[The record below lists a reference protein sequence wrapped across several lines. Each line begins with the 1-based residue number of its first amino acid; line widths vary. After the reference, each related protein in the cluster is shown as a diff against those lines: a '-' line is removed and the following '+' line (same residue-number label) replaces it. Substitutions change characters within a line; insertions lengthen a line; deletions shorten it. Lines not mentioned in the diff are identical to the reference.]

1 MSEPFK
7 INTNQRKTKVCFY
20 LNWLVDLWMSAV
32 SPGGTAIQQLNSLS
46 IPIKFI
52 NYWWNLMEWREWVC
66 WLQPPQPTI
75 HQTAQLS
82 CCLIGLV
89 ACLLPS
95 LVGQPTSLLAS
106 IEFHFISIQ
115 FQQSA
120 QLTGIIS
127 IEFNSTLFHF
137 LQLKSKVN
145 CWEEKREEMVYS
157 SFNQLIISWMLIG
170 LVMAA
175 AAAPLHFFISFFP
188 FSKLIKK
195 VNQ

>member
-95 LVGQPTSLLAS
+95 LRCNSCRRPSAPQLRR
-106 IEFHFISIQ
+106 IQ
-115 FQQSA
+115 WAVAGFSY
-120 QLTGIIS
+120 
-127 IEFNSTLFHF
+127 LFFCF
-137 LQLKSKVN
+137 LFFFF
-145 CWEEKREEMVYS
+145 S
-157 SFNQLIISWMLIG
+157 SFARHFVLGGKERKRRKVKFFYLCCLSG
-170 LVMAA
+170 
-175 AAAPLHFFISFFP
+175 APGRPALP
-188 FSKLIKK
+188 AP
-195 VNQ
+195 